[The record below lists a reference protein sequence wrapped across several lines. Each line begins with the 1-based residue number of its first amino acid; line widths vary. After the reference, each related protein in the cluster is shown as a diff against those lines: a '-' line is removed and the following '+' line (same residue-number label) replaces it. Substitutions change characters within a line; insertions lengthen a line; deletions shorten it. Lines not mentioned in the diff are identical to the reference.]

1 MISGITYGSP
11 SPYTLGI
18 LRVVVRR
25 VKVFAERT
33 AASTMALDLRYQE
46 ARDDSVRSLEYSRI
60 GEVEISVISADE
72 R

>member
-1 MISGITYGSP
+1 M
-11 SPYTLGI
+11 
-18 LRVVVRR
+18 VVRR